1 MRPMDFKEAFAVKP
15 TDFPDQNA
23 LSAFLALRNVLKG
36 LRATRRVFHA
46 NRCFLHVLGILC
58 RK

>member
-1 MRPMDFKEAFAVKP
+1 MDFKEAFAVKP

-23 LSAFLALRNVLKG
+23 LSAFFALRNVLKG

-46 NRCFLHVLGILC
+46 NRCFLHVLDILC